1 MSSTRTGEILV
12 LGASGK
18 TGRLVAERLTALGH
32 SVRAAS
38 RSSAI
43 RFDWD
48 DTSTWTPALAGVD
61 AVFFVPTETLGLA
74 ERTAFVDQA
83 KAAGVR
89 RIVQLSVRGV
99 APEGGFHPTEE
110 AVTRSGLE
118 WTLLRPCWF
127 NQDFAAPDFF
137 LTEVLAGELAT
148 PAGEG
153 REPFIDAADI
163 AAVAV
168 AALTE
173 EGHAGRAYD
182 LSGPEALTFAEA
194 LDVIGAATGR
204 TLRHRHIGGAEY
216 REVLIAA
223 GASADDARSIADFLE
238 GVAKGTDAYL
248 STGVQEV
255 LGREPR
261 TFESYVRATAPTGV
275 WTPDGR

>member
-1 MSSTRTGEILV
+1 MSSTSTGEVLV

-32 SVRAAS
+32 TVRAAS
-38 RSSAI
+38 RTSAV
-43 RFDWD
+43 RFDWAD
-48 DTSTWTPALAGVD
+48 PSTWTPALTGAA
-61 AVFFVPTETLGLA
+61 AVFFLPTETLGLA
-74 ERTAFVDQA
+74 ERAAFVDHV

-89 RIVQLSVRGV
+89 RIVQLSVRGLV
-99 APEGGFHPTEE
+99 PAGGFHPTEE
-110 AVTRSGLE
+110 AVTESGLE

-127 NQDFAAPDFF
+127 AQDFAAPDFF

-163 AAVAV
+163 ADVAV

-182 LSGPEALTFAEA
+182 LSGPHAFTFAEA

-204 TLRHRHIGGAEY
+204 TLHHRHLEAGPYGDA
-216 REVLIAA
+216 LIAA
-223 GASADDARSIADFLE
+223 GAAEDDARAIADYLE
-238 GVAKGTDAYL
+238 GIAHGADAYL
-248 STGVQEV
+248 STGVQEA

-261 TFESYVRATAPTGV
+261 TFESYVQATAATGI
-275 WTPDGR
+275 WSSDGR